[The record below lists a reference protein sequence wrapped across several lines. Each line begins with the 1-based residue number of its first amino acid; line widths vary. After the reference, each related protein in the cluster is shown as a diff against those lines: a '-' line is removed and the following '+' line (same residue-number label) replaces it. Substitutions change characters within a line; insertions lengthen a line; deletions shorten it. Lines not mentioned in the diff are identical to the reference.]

1 MSRDAKQQVLKDTA
15 SLARVTPSM
24 FIEGSAVP
32 IRVGDE
38 VLGAI
43 GVSGAGGKVIGQQDE
58 RCAIAGLEGIRQP
71 LK

>member
-1 MSRDAKQQVLKDTA
+1 MSRDAKQQVLKDKA
-15 SLARVTPSM
+15 SLACVTPSM
-24 FIEGSAVP
+24 FIEGGAVP

-38 VLGAI
+38 VIGAI
-43 GVSGAGGKVIGQQDE
+43 GVSSAGDKVIEQHDE